1 MSERYMLRLLRI
13 KIHYFII
20 AEFALEYVIFTM
32 TRFDDNYQNCQSRWG
47 LKTIALIC
55 QKKKPQHQLKDSGI
69 SCGEMTP
76 SCYCHKKCFHMR
88 SRPPFGPK
96 AMKQQKKKQEEQ
108 LCTGSRL
115 FWYISL
121 PLFRTTIT

>member
-1 MSERYMLRLLRI
+1 MLRLLRI

-32 TRFDDNYQNCQSRWG
+32 TTFDDNYQNCQSRWG

-55 QKKKPQHQLKDSGI
+55 PKKKTQHQLKDSGI
-69 SCGEMTP
+69 SCGEMTL
-76 SCYCHKKCFHMR
+76 SCYCPKKCFHMR

-96 AMKQQKKKQEEQ
+96 AMKRQKNNNKNNYVRAADFFGTF
-108 LCTGSRL
+108 LCRCFGR
-115 FWYISL
+115 
-121 PLFRTTIT
+121 R

>member
-32 TRFDDNYQNCQSRWG
+32 TTFDDNYQNCQSRWG

-55 QKKKPQHQLKDSGI
+55 PKKKKTQHQLKDSGI

-96 AMKQQKKKQEEQ
+96 AMKRQKNNKKNNYVRAADFFGTFLCRCFEQ
-108 LCTGSRL
+108 R
-115 FWYISL
+115 
-121 PLFRTTIT
+121 